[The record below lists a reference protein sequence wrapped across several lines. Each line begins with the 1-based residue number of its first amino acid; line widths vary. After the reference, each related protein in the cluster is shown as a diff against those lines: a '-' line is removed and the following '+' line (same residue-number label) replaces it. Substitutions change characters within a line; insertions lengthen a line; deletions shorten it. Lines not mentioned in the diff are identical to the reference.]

1 MKGFFASVLAV
12 AALVAFFV
20 PHGATDPNKDPVA
33 HVAAPTDRHLN
44 MATKPAWTGGEM
56 QLDREGDGHFY
67 ATAQVDGRDYHMLVD
82 TGATVVALTGED
94 AHDMGLD
101 WDPNALSPVA
111 RGVGGPVMGVS
122 VTIKD
127 MSVGDFEA
135 HDVQAVIIP
144 DGLGISLLGQSFL
157 SHVPKVDIADDK
169 LTLSS

>member
-1 MKGFFASVLAV
+1 MKGFVASVLAM

-20 PHGATDPNKDPVA
+20 PHGSKDSGKDSV
-33 HVAAPTDRHLN
+33 VQVGAPETHLN
-44 MATKPAWTGGEM
+44 VATKPAWTGGEM
-56 QLDREGDGHFY
+56 ELDREGDGHFY
-67 ATAQVDGRDYHMLVD
+67 ATAQVDGQNYRMLVD
-82 TGATVVALTGED
+82 TGATVVALTGDD

-101 WDPNALSPVA
+101 WDPNALAPVA
-111 RGVGGPVMGVS
+111 RGVGGTVMGVP
-122 VTIKD
+122 VTIQD
-127 MSVGDFEA
+127 ISVGDFEA